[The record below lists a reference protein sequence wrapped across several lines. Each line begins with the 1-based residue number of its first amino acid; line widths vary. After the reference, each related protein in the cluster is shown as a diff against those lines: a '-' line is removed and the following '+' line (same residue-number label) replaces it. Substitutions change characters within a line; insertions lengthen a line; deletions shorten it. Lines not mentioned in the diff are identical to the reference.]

1 MKIYK
6 DIQQHSQEWID
17 IRKGKITGS
26 VITKLVSP
34 LTLKASDSKT
44 SEAALLKIIASKY
57 AIKDSD
63 SFETYA
69 MAKGTELEPRARDF
83 YSLET
88 MQIVDEVA
96 FIESDCGMYGMSPDG
111 LVGDDGFIEIK
122 CPNQTN
128 FFKAKLTQG
137 KSLLIDDCYKLQILI
152 AFVLND
158 NFKWCDLVVYNEDFP
173 KEMRMSIFRIN
184 RDEEEVTK
192 LKEAIS
198 ILIEKMQ
205 LFEKT
210 LELN

>member
-1 MKIYK
+1 
-6 DIQQHSQEWID
+6 
-17 IRKGKITGS
+17 
-26 VITKLVSP
+26 
-34 LTLKASDSKT
+34 
-44 SEAALLKIIASKY
+44 
-57 AIKDSD
+57 
-63 SFETYA
+63 
-69 MAKGTELEPRARDF
+69 
-83 YSLET
+83 

-173 KEMRMSIFRIN
+173 KDIRMFIFRIN
-184 RDEEEVTK
+184 RDEEEVNK
-192 LKEAIS
+192 IAKNLLSREKEAQKI
-198 ILIEKMQ
+198 
-205 LFEKT
+205 FENLYSKKVLEVIKQNCT
-210 LELN
+210 LTTNEVNYDDFFKNN